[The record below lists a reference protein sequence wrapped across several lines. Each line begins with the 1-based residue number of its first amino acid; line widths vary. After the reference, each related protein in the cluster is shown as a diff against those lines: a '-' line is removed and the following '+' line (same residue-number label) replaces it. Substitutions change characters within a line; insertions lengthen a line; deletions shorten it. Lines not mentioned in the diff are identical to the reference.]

1 MLNPQMRYQLTHM
14 GSEKQPLLVIDNL
27 VSEPQSLVDYAME
40 QQDVMPASGHYPGL
54 RSAAPKVYGDMLV
67 DGLTDLLCK
76 VFSLVPSNLNKA
88 DSYYSMVSTPVEH
101 LSIIQQLPHF
111 DQPNPNEL
119 AVIHYLCNEA
129 HGGTSFY
136 CHRGT
141 GYEYID
147 QLRSANYFTTL
158 ENEIKQYGMPRK
170 PCYINDENVFFSKV
184 VSVPAKFNRAVIYRC
199 SSLHSGDISPDYK
212 FDLNPMS
219 GRFTIASFI
228 HS

>member
-1 MLNPQMRYQLTHM
+1 MINPAFSFRVEHIGQDQQELLIIDDFVENPQEL
-14 GSEKQPLLVIDNL
+14 INC
-27 VSEPQSLVDYAME
+27 AMQ
-40 QQDVMPASGHYPGL
+40 QQDVLPASGHYPGL
-54 RSAAPKVYGDMLV
+54 RSAAPNVYSNMLV
-67 DGLTDLLCK
+67 QSLSELLCR
-76 VFSLVPSNLNKA
+76 VFTLVPANINKA
-88 DSYYSMVSTPVEH
+88 DSYYSMVSTPVQH

-119 AVIHYLCNEA
+119 AVIYYLCNET

-136 CHRGT
+136 CHRST

-147 QLRSANYFTTL
+147 QARSAHYFTTL

-184 VSVPAKFNRAVIYRC
+184 ASIPAKFNRAVIYRC

-212 FDLNPMS
+212 FDLNPMT